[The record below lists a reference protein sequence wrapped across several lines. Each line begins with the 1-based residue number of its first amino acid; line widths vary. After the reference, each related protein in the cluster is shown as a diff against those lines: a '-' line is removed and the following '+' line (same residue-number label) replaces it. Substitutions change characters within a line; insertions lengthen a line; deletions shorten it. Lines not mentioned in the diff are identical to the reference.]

1 MFKYCPEIAAKVCVS
16 GVNRRHLVISLLIFL
31 KNKQTNKK
39 KRLLLQRGFAASKT
53 WVQLINR
60 LCLLNIRGHPDTTPI
75 QDTNGIVEDGTPES
89 NSMQEPILFIL
100 RN

>member
-1 MFKYCPEIAAKVCVS
+1 MRKNLYKIT
-16 GVNRRHLVISLLIFL
+16 LLFP
-31 KNKQTNKK
+31 KKQTNKQK